1 MRQTRA
7 RQSER
12 GQTMAE
18 YSLILALVVVVAVA
32 AVTVL
37 GVNVINTMLS
47 TAATMF

>member
-1 MRQTRA
+1 
-7 RQSER
+7 
-12 GQTMAE
+12 MAE